1 MKTVI
6 EMARE
11 AGLITNSFGDVHG
24 DIYHLERF
32 AAQVR
37 EDVLANEREKQQEPV
52 AWMKNQFITDDA
64 GFNIGTDDPEVH
76 FGKDCPE
83 DSGWWP
89 VYAETI
95 STQKPVV
102 FRYKEYPLDTRSS
115 WHYVTKRKA
124 IPDGFPFQELYT
136 TPPTAAIAARAM
148 RDAAVKVCREI
159 SEGSYDAD
167 ACNECANL
175 IESIPVA
182 EVIVGSSI
190 LEHTTQKPVPEV
202 PLPKTLEGG
211 YELCEDEGCPHHGT
225 VHYCR
230 SVPEV
235 QWRDLTDDDWDE
247 IDANAPEH
255 LDSMDIEAM
264 GKDAIAKFK
273 EKQL

>member
-11 AGLITNSFGDVHG
+11 AGFSSLELEFRDGER
-24 DIYHLERF
+24 LERF
-32 AAQVR
+32 AALVR
-37 EDVLANEREKQQEPV
+37 EDEREKQQNHSGEAADMVQEPFGYFRAMPFGWEDCEENDEGAVALYDRPQVVEQQEPV

-115 WHYVTKRKA
+115 WHYVTERKA

-136 TPPTAAIAARAM
+136 TPPTTAQEPRNFGIEMLKQYERGVKAGRCIAARQI
-148 RDAAVKVCREI
+148 AAEI
-159 SEGSYDAD
+159 AD
-167 ACNECANL
+167 FCSD
-175 IESIPVA
+175 ID
-182 EVIVGSSI
+182 
-190 LEHTTQKPVPEV
+190 
-202 PLPKTLEGG
+202 GG
-211 YELCEDEGCPHHGT
+211 ENMFS
-225 VHYCR
+225 R
-230 SVPEV
+230 
-235 QWRDLTDDDWDE
+235 
-247 IDANAPEH
+247 
-255 LDSMDIEAM
+255 
-264 GKDAIAKFK
+264 AIRKK
-273 EKQL
+273 YGVE

>member
-1 MKTVI
+1 MTKTVI

-11 AGLITNSFGDVHG
+11 AGFETEITGIGEVVLVCNFQGSETDVTKELG
-24 DIYHLERF
+24 RF
-32 AAQVR
+32 AALVR
-37 EDVLANEREKQQEPV
+37 EDEREKLKQQLSKPDYMVDAPVVHLLKAEVVMTFKQQEPV

-148 RDAAVKVCREI
+148 RDAAVKALADEEKRVQGLYEQYKT
-159 SEGSYDAD
+159 GSPKH
-167 ACNECANL
+167 EFG
-175 IESIPVA
+175 
-182 EVIVGSSI
+182 VGMWNGLTLASQTIAALPI
-190 LEHTTQKPVPEV
+190 LGEENV
-202 PLPKTLEGG
+202 
-211 YELCEDEGCPHHGT
+211 
-225 VHYCR
+225 
-230 SVPEV
+230 
-235 QWRDLTDDDWDE
+235 
-247 IDANAPEH
+247 
-255 LDSMDIEAM
+255 
-264 GKDAIAKFK
+264 
-273 EKQL
+273 

>member
-11 AGLITNSFGDVHG
+11 AGFVSFASGFSGIAKD
-24 DIYHLERF
+24 LERF
-32 AAQVR
+32 AALVR

-136 TPPTAAIAARAM
+136 TPPTAALAARQM
-148 RDAAVKVCREI
+148 RDAAVKVCRDKEKEF
-159 SEGSYDAD
+159 SGDAWE
-167 ACNECANL
+167 ASFFVIAANAIAAL
-175 IESIPVA
+175 
-182 EVIVGSSI
+182 
-190 LEHTTQKPVPEV
+190 PVPSCASNAS
-202 PLPKTLEGG
+202 L
-211 YELCEDEGCPHHGT
+211 D
-225 VHYCR
+225 
-230 SVPEV
+230 V
-235 QWRDLTDDDWDE
+235 QWRDLTIKEIRDLEVLPDE
-247 IDANAPEH
+247 TRDRTP
-255 LDSMDIEAM
+255 IEMAY
-264 GKDAIAKFK
+264 AVIAKFK

>member
-11 AGLITNSFGDVHG
+11 AGFVSFASGFSGIAKD
-24 DIYHLERF
+24 LERF
-32 AAQVR
+32 AALVR

-136 TPPTAAIAARAM
+136 TPPTAALAARQM
-148 RDAAVKVCREI
+148 RDAAVKVCHIYADKYIDGDIADNLAKDIAALPVQEI
-159 SEGSYDAD
+159 
-167 ACNECANL
+167 
-175 IESIPVA
+175 
-182 EVIVGSSI
+182 
-190 LEHTTQKPVPEV
+190 
-202 PLPKTLEGG
+202 
-211 YELCEDEGCPHHGT
+211 
-225 VHYCR
+225 
-230 SVPEV
+230 
-235 QWRDLTDDDWDE
+235 QWRDLRDVEIGYIYDDVSRTIGQE
-247 IDANAPEH
+247 PTLIRFAKAV
-255 LDSMDIEAM
+255 
-264 GKDAIAKFK
+264 IAKFK